1 MRILSTIF
9 FATALVLA
17 AALVFAADSITIDHP
32 WARATP
38 GGAQTGAVYMKL
50 VNVADTEDRLTGGNS
65 AVANEVQIHEMAVE
79 NGVMNMRELP
89 NGLAIPAKGS
99 VSLKPGSYHVMLI
112 GLKQPLKQGEHIA
125 LTLYFE
131 KAGKID
137 VDVPVLSMAAT
148 HHGMDMK

>member
-1 MRILSTIF
+1 MRMLSMIF
-9 FATALVLA
+9 ITAAMVLS
-17 AALVFAADSITIDHP
+17 AALVFAADSITINQP

-50 VNVADTEDRLTGGNS
+50 VNVGDTEDRLTGGS
-65 AVANEVQIHEMAVE
+65 TSVASEVQIHEMAVE
-79 NGVMNMRELP
+79 NGVMKMRELP

-125 LTLYFE
+125 LTLNFE

-137 VDVPVLSMAAT
+137 VDVPVLSMGAT
-148 HHGMDMK
+148 DHDMDMK